1 MILFYNI
8 TIVYYGLIVVYSLV
22 MCLSIF
28 NNKIMKNKRND
39 TLANNIRAE
48 RNRKNISQAVLAE
61 KVNASESTISLIER
75 GMQTPSVFLVI
86 DIAKVLDIDIKE
98 LLKGI

>member
-1 MILFYNI
+1 MF
-8 TIVYYGLIVVYSLV
+8 
-22 MCLSIF
+22 LSIF
-28 NNKIMKNKRND
+28 HNSSMENTKN
-39 TLANNIRAE
+39 TILANNIRAE

-75 GMQTPSVFLVI
+75 AKQTPSVFLVN
-86 DIAKVLDIDIKE
+86 DIAKVLEIDINE